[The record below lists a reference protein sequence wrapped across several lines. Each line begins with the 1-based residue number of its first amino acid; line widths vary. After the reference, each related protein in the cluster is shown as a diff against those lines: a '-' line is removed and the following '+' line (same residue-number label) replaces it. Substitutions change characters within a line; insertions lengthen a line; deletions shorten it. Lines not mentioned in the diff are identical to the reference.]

1 MFARRVDITAGT
13 PGHRYLVERQ
23 WKCLEKH
30 TGNTRFRAVAI
41 EVAIGLSG
49 KLSGFVIFSTNDS
62 ACMILAKTLAEAV
75 SLSFTANERESLG
88 P

>member
-23 WKCLEKH
+23 WKCLEKD
-30 TGNTRFRAVAI
+30 TNNTRFRVLVI
-41 EVAIGLSG
+41 EESIGLPG
-49 KLSGFVIFSTNDS
+49 KPSGFVIFSMHDS
-62 ACMILAKTLAEAV
+62 RESSRSGALRC
-75 SLSFTANERESLG
+75 FTAGDRESLG